1 MVAEYYRVLVRLALG
16 MMAGYFGKPGT
27 YKQAPI
33 VPYIPNSLYKY
44 LKRIHAGD
52 GAMEVHQKWHTG
64 SYFPNT
70 LTLENKGN
78 ELLSDG
84 FSI

>member
-16 MMAGYFGKPGT
+16 MMAGYFGKLGT

-44 LKRIHAGD
+44 LKRIHA
-52 GAMEVHQKWHTG
+52 
-64 SYFPNT
+64 
-70 LTLENKGN
+70 
-78 ELLSDG
+78 
-84 FSI
+84 